1 MRIGNGVPAAL
12 AAAQPAAATAPA
24 APKAPS
30 SDPFAALSP
39 VRPQKSAPAAP
50 QAAPVMDAEGF
61 SLLEDIILSEA
72 KFLLV
77 DYSVD
82 SFGTRSQAFADEI
95 SACRSVDSLS
105 LCLRKVHSETLSK
118 RHERLRALAGVVKAI
133 NETA

>member
-1 MRIGNGVPAAL
+1 
-12 AAAQPAAATAPA
+12 
-24 APKAPS
+24 
-30 SDPFAALSP
+30 
-39 VRPQKSAPAAP
+39 
-50 QAAPVMDAEGF
+50 MDAEGF

-82 SFGTRSQAFADEI
+82 SFGTRSQSFADEI

-105 LCLRKVHSETLSK
+105 LCLRKVHSETLSQCP
-118 RHERLRALAGVVKAI
+118 ERLRALAGVVKAI